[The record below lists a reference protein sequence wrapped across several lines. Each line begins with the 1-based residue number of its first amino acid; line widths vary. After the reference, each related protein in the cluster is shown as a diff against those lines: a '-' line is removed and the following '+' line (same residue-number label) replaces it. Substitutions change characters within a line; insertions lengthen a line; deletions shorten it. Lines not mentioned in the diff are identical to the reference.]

1 MSGHEAAT
9 GPVTAR
15 IARDRA
21 ACTPANLDAV
31 RFEVAR
37 VDVLAQVALEHFD
50 RTVWREIDNA
60 RTDFVAH
67 LVAATAEPPPRSH
80 HRAATTEQ
88 PPPSSH
94 HRAATTEQP
103 PPTEQQRDRRSC
115 RTRDL
120 PVDLTLAGARLNCCA
135 IHKLHSPNPR
145 TNPPLKI

>member
-15 IARDRA
+15 TARDRA
-21 ACTPANLDAV
+21 ACTPADLDAV
-31 RFEVAR
+31 RFEIAR

-50 RTVWREIDNA
+50 RTVWREIDDA

-94 HRAATTEQP
+94 HRAATTAEPPPSSHHRAATTEQP
-103 PPTEQQRDRRSC
+103 PPSSHYRAATTDRA
-115 RTRDL
+115 T
-120 PVDLTLAGARLNCCA
+120 T
-135 IHKLHSPNPR
+135 
-145 TNPPLKI
+145 

>member
-21 ACTPANLDAV
+21 ACTPADLDAV

-50 RTVWREIDNA
+50 RTVWREIDDA

-67 LVAATAEPPPRSH
+67 LAAATAEAPPRAPPPP
-80 HRAATTEQ
+80 A
-88 PPPSSH
+88 PPPSSP
-94 HRAATTEQP
+94 HRAA
-103 PPTEQQRDRRSC
+103 PTDRA
-115 RTRDL
+115 T
-120 PVDLTLAGARLNCCA
+120 P
-135 IHKLHSPNPR
+135 
-145 TNPPLKI
+145 

>member
-9 GPVTAR
+9 GPVTTR

-21 ACTPANLDAV
+21 ACTPADLGAV

-50 RTVWREIDNA
+50 ARCCVRSTTPGPTSWRTWSR
-60 RTDFVAH
+60 RPRSH
-67 LVAATAEPPPRSH
+67 HRGATTEQPPLSSH

-94 HRAATTEQP
+94 HRP
-103 PPTEQQRDRRSC
+103 S
-115 RTRDL
+115 
-120 PVDLTLAGARLNCCA
+120 
-135 IHKLHSPNPR
+135 
-145 TNPPLKI
+145 TNVTGGRAERVTCLWI